1 MKNGLKEL
9 ILRRKT
15 EEEEI
20 HCLEGEDTVR
30 GQCSKS
36 KGQQNQIVKKD
47 KEERKKVWKR
57 ESQLVGQFWG
67 Q

>member
-30 GQCSKS
+30 G
-36 KGQQNQIVKKD
+36 
-47 KEERKKVWKR
+47 
-57 ESQLVGQFWG
+57 
-67 Q
+67 